1 LRPIAS
7 HAKGD
12 RYISGGIQMIEKSSL
27 SSAVA
32 AACLAAA
39 IALPDPASAQQRNTA
54 VSRSQSNV
62 LLDMPG
68 LENGIEI
75 YNYLGWSSSYSSET
89 STARVHHRAG
99 FPAAGV
105 IMQQLGKSYVWRAA
119 RLDEAW
125 IRSTAYMVR
134 QNSITITR
142 PGRVGSDGYLNTV
155 LFSSG
160 NTHCVGFDFR
170 RYAVGIVDGPG
181 GEIGYRGYYCGG
193 PDVKVGEDDIPRIV
207 AGVYHR
213 ANGTIR
219 RAYELDASPIPD
231 RVRR

>member
-1 LRPIAS
+1 
-7 HAKGD
+7 
-12 RYISGGIQMIEKSSL
+12 MIKKSSL

-32 AACLAAA
+32 AACLVAA
-39 IALPDPASAQQRNTA
+39 IALPDPASAQRRDTT
-54 VSRSQSNV
+54 VSRSQSNL

-68 LENGIEI
+68 LETGIET
-75 YNYLGWSSSYSSET
+75 YNYLGWSESYSMET
-89 STARVHHRAG
+89 STARVHHRTG
-99 FPAAGV
+99 FPAAGA
-105 IMQQLGKSYVWRAA
+105 IMNQLSKGYVWRAA

-142 PGRVGSDGYLNTV
+142 PGRTGSDGYLNTV

-170 RYAVGIVDGPG
+170 RYAVGIVDGQG
-181 GEIGYRGYYCGG
+181 GEIGYRGYYCGA

-207 AGVYHR
+207 SGVYRR
-213 ANGTIR
+213 AEGTIR
-219 RAYELDASPIPD
+219 RAFELDASPIPD